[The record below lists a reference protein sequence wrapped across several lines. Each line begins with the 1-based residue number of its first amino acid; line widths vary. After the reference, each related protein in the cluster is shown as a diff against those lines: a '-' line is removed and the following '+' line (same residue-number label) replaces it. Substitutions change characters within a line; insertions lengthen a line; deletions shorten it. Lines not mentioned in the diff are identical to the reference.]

1 MLSTLWR
8 LHNSTK
14 SKTKTIAMIFYTFKK
29 DLNQLNLNYQAVNQ
43 AYKYNHKKKK
53 KNRKEG
59 NFKKEKYKKM

>member
-1 MLSTLWR
+1 
-8 LHNSTK
+8 
-14 SKTKTIAMIFYTFKK
+14 MIFYTFKK